1 MPVGEKGGGGGGT
14 DLQILG
20 FQMGVEEV
28 QKWQITVKTALW
40 GELQGVKL
48 LQKVPF
54 FVVLREADLKRA
66 MCKKHRKYREK
77 LPWKHVFIQLLHFDV
92 LSSFCIV
99 PRRRNIAP
107 R

>member
-1 MPVGEKGGGGGGT
+1 MKRGGGGGGGT

-48 LQKVPF
+48 LQKVRF
-54 FVVLREADLKRA
+54 F
-66 MCKKHRKYREK
+66 
-77 LPWKHVFIQLLHFDV
+77 
-92 LSSFCIV
+92 FCCFEGGGPKTCYV
-99 PRRRNIAP
+99 
-107 R
+107 